1 MDVITKATAAV
12 EPAEDSD
19 EFPNGAFEL
28 ILSAPTEDRDGEVIE
43 KGAFNPLPDHIPM
56 DIDHEMSVAGTVG
69 SGTPFYDEDGML
81 RVKGGFASTAKAQ
94 EARALVNEGH
104 IRTASVAFIRK
115 DAKKAGDGVRHI
127 TKAELLNGAFVAVP
141 SNRDALVLASKSAL
155 EAVEK
160 VGARN
165 SRTDAQMIQTSHDHM
180 VALGATCAT
189 PKDAARLVIVDDT
202 VDPDEDTGKLA
213 QAIDAALDEAVD
225 LLNALPSTNRPAEL
239 DQAIALLVAAEVTA
253 DALLARLGVPD
264 PDDGTA
270 SPPPTSPSAPAT
282 RALSEDHVEDL
293 RTRAELYRV
302 INSNT

>member
-1 MDVITKATAAV
+1 MDVITKATATV
-12 EPAEDSD
+12 EPADD
-19 EFPNGAFEL
+19 KQDAPHGGFDL

-43 KGAFNPLPDHIPM
+43 KGAFEPLPDHIPF
-56 DIDHEMSVAGTVG
+56 DIDHGMSVASTVG
-69 SGTPFYDEDGML
+69 SGKPYYADDGTL
-81 RVKGGFASTAKAQ
+81 RVSGTYASTELGQ
-94 EARALVNEGH
+94 QTRTLVNEGH

-115 DAKKAGDGVRHI
+115 DAKKAEDGARHI

-141 SNRDALVLASKSAL
+141 SNREALVLDSKNVLA
-155 EAVEK
+155 AVEK

-165 SRTDAQMIQTSHDHM
+165 NRTDAQMIQASHDAM

-189 PKDAARLVIVDDT
+189 PKDAARLVVVDDT

-225 LLNALPSTNRPAEL
+225 LLNALPQTNRPAEL
-239 DQAIALLVAAEVTA
+239 DQALALLVAAEVTA
-253 DALLARLGVPD
+253 DALLERLGVPD

-270 SPPPTSPSAPAT
+270 SPPPTSPSAPAL

-293 RTRAELYRV
+293 QTRAELYRV